1 MKVGKVFQTLRSVGL
16 CTHCTFAQEFALFFR
31 IPPFLAA
38 IPALLLNKEA
48 TDVACLTLLPSPSI
62 PSAVREGTKP
72 THPPT
77 LSPSQSDPFFLP
89 VPPLSLLRIPFPFSP
104 TNSFFPFPQ
113 CRLCCIA
120 RGALLRSPFGGAGG
134 IAVVGRVVRTVWW
147 NWRPSS
153 NERTAFGGRGGWKT
167 SGAVSLSGK
176 RIEGVQGWKGHLAKG
191 GLDLL
196 PFFAIL
202 LLQKK
207 GLRSQKDPN
216 GRCLTLLPFPPSL
229 LALHS
234 CCGIKRIERMASISF

>member
-89 VPPLSLLRIPFPFSP
+89 VPPLSPQNPLPSPQPTPSFPSPNADFAALPEGPFSAPLSGVLAASPSSGEKCALCGRTGGLLRTNEQHLGEGGDGKRAAQSHFRGKGSRESKDGKAILRKEDLISYPFSL
-104 TNSFFPFPQ
+104 FF
-113 CRLCCIA
+113 CC
-120 RGALLRSPFGGAGG
+120 
-134 IAVVGRVVRTVWW
+134 
-147 NWRPSS
+147 
-153 NERTAFGGRGGWKT
+153 
-167 SGAVSLSGK
+167 
-176 RIEGVQGWKGHLAKG
+176 
-191 GLDLL
+191 
-196 PFFAIL
+196 
-202 LLQKK
+202 KK
-207 GLRSQKDPN
+207 
-216 GRCLTLLPFPPSL
+216 
-229 LALHS
+229 
-234 CCGIKRIERMASISF
+234 MV

>member
-1 MKVGKVFQTLRSVGL
+1 M
-16 CTHCTFAQEFALFFR
+16 
-31 IPPFLAA
+31 
-38 IPALLLNKEA
+38 
-48 TDVACLTLLPSPSI
+48 ACLTLLPSPSI

-89 VPPLSLLRIPFPFSP
+89 VPPLSPQNPLPLLPNQLLLSLPPMPTLLHCQRGPSPLPFRGCWRHRRRRESSAHCVVELEAFFER
-104 TNSFFPFPQ
+104 TNS
-113 CRLCCIA
+113 IW
-120 RGALLRSPFGGAGG
+120 G
-134 IAVVGRVVRTVWW
+134 
-147 NWRPSS
+147 
-153 NERTAFGGRGGWKT
+153 GGWKT

-216 GRCLTLLPFPPSL
+216 GRCLTLLSFFPSL

-234 CCGIKRIERMASISF
+234 CWGSRG